1 MKIGHTSVNPPSSHI
16 TLEKADPA
24 RPDIGPRAAEGEG
37 AAKVSLS
44 SLSTHLQALE
54 TKLADGG
61 HFDSAKVD
69 SIKRAIQAGQFKVNP
84 EAVADKL
91 IASVRELV
99 GR

>member
-1 MKIGHTSVNPPSSHI
+1 MKIGHTSVNPPPNHVVA
-16 TLEKADPA
+16 EKTEPS
-24 RPDIGPRAAEGEG
+24 RPGAAPPEG

-44 SLSTHLQALE
+44 SLSTQLQALE
-54 TKLADGG
+54 TKMADAG
-61 HFDSAKVD
+61 HIDSARVE
-69 SIKRAIQAGQFKVNP
+69 SIKRAIEAGQFKVNP